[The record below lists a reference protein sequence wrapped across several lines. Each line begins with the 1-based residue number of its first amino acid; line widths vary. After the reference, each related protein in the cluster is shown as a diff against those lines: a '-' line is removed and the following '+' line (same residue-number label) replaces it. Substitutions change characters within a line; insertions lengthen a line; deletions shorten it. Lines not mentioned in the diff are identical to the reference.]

1 MQLHQKKK
9 KNKDLVMPEKNP
21 ENWVVLSFI
30 AKWIFENSQLLAS
43 FALSF
48 VVAVLRTIKEGK
60 VDLIEA
66 SLCGML
72 TLASWSMIEYIGF
85 PQKIA
90 IFVGGM
96 IAWLG
101 TAWCKK
107 YVKSMLL
114 WALTKAG
121 LMKEKDF

>member
-1 MQLHQKKK
+1 
-9 KNKDLVMPEKNP
+9 MPEKNP
-21 ENWVVLSFI
+21 ENWVAVTFLL
-30 AKWIFENSQLLAS
+30 KWIADNSQLLAAV
-43 FALSF
+43 ALSF
-48 VVAVLRTIKEGK
+48 VIAVFRTIKKEGK

-66 SLCGML
+66 GLCGML
-72 TLASWSMIEYIGF
+72 TLSSYSLVEYLGF
-85 PQKIA
+85 PLKIS

-107 YVKSMLL
+107 YVKAMLL

-121 LMKEKDF
+121 LMKERDF

>member
-1 MQLHQKKK
+1 
-9 KNKDLVMPEKNP
+9 MPEKDPNA
-21 ENWVVLSFI
+21 WLAAHFVVKWFI
-30 AKWIFENSQLLAS
+30 DNVQLLAA

-48 VVAVLRTIKEGK
+48 VVAVLRTLKDGK
-60 VDLIEA
+60 LDLIEA
-66 SLCGML
+66 GLCGML
-72 TLASWSMIEYIGF
+72 TLASWSAIEYIGL
-85 PQKIA
+85 PTKTA

-107 YVKSMLL
+107 YVKAMLL

-121 LMKEKDF
+121 LMKERDF